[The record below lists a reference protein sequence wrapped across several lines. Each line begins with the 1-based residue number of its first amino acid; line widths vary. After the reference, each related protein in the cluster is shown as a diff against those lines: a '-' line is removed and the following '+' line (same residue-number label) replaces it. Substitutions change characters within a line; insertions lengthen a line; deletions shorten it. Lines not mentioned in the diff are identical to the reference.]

1 MKWDSCDITEQIL
14 SVSVMQVK
22 SVRIEQTSTAYIYGF
37 LNANKWQLDLDFKWI
52 RSGEMLS
59 VIVQYWILSI

>member
-1 MKWDSCDITEQIL
+1 
-14 SVSVMQVK
+14 MQVK

-52 RSGEMLS
+52 RPGEMLS